1 MKFIFPKNY
10 NFKTKLFGLIDY
22 STAILNLI
30 WIILI
35 YFISNFFFNDLSI
48 KIFLTISLCFP
59 LLIFSVV
66 SFNNENILCVII
78 YFLKY
83 LFRPKLYL
91 YDK

>member
-35 YFISNFFFNDLSI
+35 YFISNLFFNNLSI
-48 KIFLTISLCFP
+48 KIFFIISLCFP
-59 LLIFSVV
+59 LFIFSVV
-66 SFNNENILCVII
+66 GFNNENILCVII
-78 YFLKY
+78 YFSKY